1 MRDGT
6 RILMQIVARVQT
18 EHGLARPIAG
28 RGVVPIVMSARS
40 AVVPDVPSVVRL
52 ALVSARP

>member
-6 RILMQIVARVQT
+6 RILMQIVARVQAG
-18 EHGLARPIAG
+18 HGFARLIAG
-28 RGVVPIVMSARS
+28 GGVMSIVMSARS
-40 AVVPDVPSVVRL
+40 AVMLGVSSVVRP

>member
-6 RILMQIVARVQT
+6 RILMQIVTRVQT
-18 EHGLARPIAG
+18 EHGFARPIAG
-28 RGVVPIVMSARS
+28 RDVVPIGMSARS